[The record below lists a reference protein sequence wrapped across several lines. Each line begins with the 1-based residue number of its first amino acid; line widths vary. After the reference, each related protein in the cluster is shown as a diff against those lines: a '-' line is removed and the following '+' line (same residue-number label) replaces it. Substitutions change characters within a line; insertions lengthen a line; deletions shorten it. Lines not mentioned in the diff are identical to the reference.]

1 MAISRDRKMIF
12 QFCFDILI
20 AERIFFPAFVLDFY
34 ENPFLLSYDA
44 PKVTKQFFVS
54 KARF

>member
-20 AERIFFPAFVLDFY
+20 AEEILFPAYALDFY
-34 ENPFLLSYDA
+34 ENPFLVSYDA
-44 PKVTKQFFVS
+44 PNVTK
-54 KARF
+54 